1 MLEMTIRLTFVACAL
16 LAAFIPFVA
25 AFAQA
30 RVSASQPAMTFPEA
44 TISNGQ
50 IAAKIYL
57 PDPQRGFYRSTRF
70 DWSGMIASLEYNGHQ
85 YYGPWFTGS
94 DPSVRDFV
102 YRGSEILVSAQ
113 SGALGP
119 AEEFQRPQ
127 GYSTAKPGE
136 TFVKIGV
143 GVLRK
148 KADAPY
154 SAYDTYE
161 IVDAGKWSSR
171 AGPDSVEFSQ
181 ALDDSRSG
189 YGYVYRKTVRLT
201 AGRPEL
207 VIEHS
212 LQNTGRLPLD
222 ANQYNHNFL
231 VLDRAATGPD
241 FTITCPFQIQ
251 TPRPPDPKLAEIRA
265 NQILYLKTLEGEERV
280 TFPIQGFGK
289 EPKDYD
295 VRVENRRTGAGFRVT
310 SDRAPASIGFWSI
323 RSVISVEPFVD
334 LSTDPGKTTTW
345 KYVYTYHAKAQVRPM
360 RIAQ

>member
-16 LAAFIPFVA
+16 LAVSWDSSGPFVP
-25 AFAQA
+25 AFAHA
-30 RVSASQPAMTFPEA
+30 PVPASQPAMTFPEA

-50 IAAKIYL
+50 VTAKIYL

-102 YRGSEILVSAQ
+102 YRGQDIVVSAQ

-127 GYSTAKPGE
+127 GYTTAKPGE
-136 TFVKIGV
+136 TFIKIGV
-143 GVLRK
+143 GALRK
-148 KADAPY
+148 KDDAPY

-171 AGPDSVEFSQ
+171 PGRDSVEFSQ
-181 ALDDSRSG
+181 TLDDSRSG

-231 VLDRAATGPD
+231 VLDRATTGPE
-241 FTITCPFQIQ
+241 FTITCPFPIQ

-280 TFPIQGFGK
+280 TFPIQGLGK

-345 KYVYTYHAKAQVRPM
+345 KYVYTYYTNSK
-360 RIAQ
+360 